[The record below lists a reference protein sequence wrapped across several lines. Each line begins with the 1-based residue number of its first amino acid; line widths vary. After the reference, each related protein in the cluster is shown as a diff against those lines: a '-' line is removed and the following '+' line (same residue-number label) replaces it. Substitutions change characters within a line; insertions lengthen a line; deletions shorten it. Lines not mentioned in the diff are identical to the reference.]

1 MKLGISSVLY
11 VLPCQCPKSRF
22 TGHDRKNNNPE
33 TLFRSTP
40 GARTLTSLHSVN
52 ELKAAYL
59 GLFRFRWPPSL
70 VLLMLLLTVAHRA
83 IGQDSEVS
91 EALPRGC
98 GWGLVR
104 PYTLLCDLDSIWGVA
119 VESVAAGGV
128 LTAIFLAL
136 ILLCRLHHISE
147 AEKRSGVGPILLL
160 LLGILGLFGLS
171 FAYLIEQDESL
182 CLLRRALWGLLFAI
196 CFSCLLVQGIR
207 LRRIGRERRSPG
219 GCALTCLALGLSAVQ
234 GIIAAEWLLLTV
246 LREGRA
252 ACQYLPMDF
261 SLACS
266 YVLALL
272 LAALTAASLALCGKT
287 RQWRCNAIWLLVTC
301 LLSLLL
307 WVAWVG
313 FYLYGNDWLGRSPAW
328 NDPALAI
335 ALVAQ
340 GWILLIFHAIPEAH
354 ICLRPPPQPT
364 APDYF
369 DTSQNSTRM
378 RETSFDED
386 IPLSHRQFV
395 ENQGYGYNDEN
406 TAGLRTGG
414 SGGGGGGGSGG
425 GGAGQHNSNT
435 GPRPSAPFRSNVYQ
449 PTEMTMILN
458 GGAVS
463 TSSQS
468 QVPSAPP
475 TYTGRQLW

>member
-1 MKLGISSVLY
+1 MA
-11 VLPCQCPKSRF
+11 LPP
-22 TGHDRKNNNPE
+22 
-33 TLFRSTP
+33 
-40 GARTLTSLHSVN
+40 V
-52 ELKAAYL
+52 
-59 GLFRFRWPPSL
+59 
-70 VLLMLLLTVAHRA
+70 VLLLLAVAHHTC
-83 IGQDSEVS
+83 GQNPADS
-91 EALPRGC
+91 EALPKGC

-104 PYTLLCDLDSIWGVA
+104 PYTLLCDLESIWGVA
-119 VESVAAGGV
+119 VESVAASGT
-128 LTAIFLAL
+128 LAAILLAL
-136 ILLCRLHHISE
+136 VLLCRLRHISE
-147 AEKRSGVGPILLL
+147 ADKRSGVGPILLL

-171 FAYLIEQDESL
+171 FAYLIEQNESL
-182 CLLRRALWGLLFAI
+182 CMIRRALWGFLFAV
-196 CFSCLLVQGIR
+196 CFSCLLIQGVR
-207 LRRIGRERRSPG
+207 LRRLGRERRSPS
-219 GCALTCLALGLSAVQ
+219 GCALTGLALGLSGVQ

-246 LREGRA
+246 MREGRP
-252 ACQYLPMDF
+252 ACHYLPLDF

-272 LAALTAASLALCGKT
+272 LAALTAASLALCGKI
-287 RQWRCNAIWLLVTC
+287 RQWRCNAVWLLVTC

-313 FYLYGNDWLGRSPAW
+313 FYLYGNEWFGRNPEW

-340 GWILLIFHAIPEAH
+340 GWLLLIFHAIPESH
-354 ICLRPPPQPT
+354 ICLRGAPQPT

-406 TAGLRTGG
+406 TAGLRSGG
-414 SGGGGGGGSGG
+414 S
-425 GGAGQHNSNT
+425 AGQHNSNT
-435 GPRPSAPFRSNVYQ
+435 GARPSAPFRSNVYQ

>member
-1 MKLGISSVLY
+1 MAF
-11 VLPCQCPKSRF
+11 P
-22 TGHDRKNNNPE
+22 
-33 TLFRSTP
+33 
-40 GARTLTSLHSVN
+40 
-52 ELKAAYL
+52 
-59 GLFRFRWPPSL
+59 L
-70 VLLMLLLTVAHRA
+70 VLFLLLVTHGTN
-83 IGQDSEVS
+83 GQEPEDS
-91 EALPRGC
+91 EALPPGC
-98 GWGLVR
+98 GWGLGR
-104 PYTLLCDLDSIWGVA
+104 PYTLLCDLNAVWGVA
-119 VESVAAGGV
+119 VESVAAGGTLV
-128 LTAIFLAL
+128 AILLAL
-136 ILLCRLHHISE
+136 VLLCRLRHIGE
-147 AEKRSGVGPILLL
+147 AEKRSAVGPLLLL
-160 LLGILGLFGLS
+160 LLGAAGLFGLS

-182 CLLRRALWGLLFAI
+182 CLLRRALWGLLFAL
-196 CFSCLLVQGIR
+196 CFSCLLVQGVR
-207 LRRIGRERRSPG
+207 LRRVGREHRSPG
-219 GCALTCLALGLSAVQ
+219 GCALTGLALGLSAVQ

-272 LAALTAASLALCGKT
+272 LAASTAAALALCGKT

-313 FYLYGNDWLGRSPAW
+313 FYLYGNAWLGKSPEW
-328 NDPALAI
+328 NEPALAV

-340 GWILLIFHAIPEAH
+340 GWILLVFHAIPEAH
-354 ICLRPPPQPT
+354 LCMKPPPQPT

-369 DTSQNSTRM
+369 DTSQSSTRM

-406 TAGLRTGG
+406 TAGLRR
-414 SGGGGGGGSGG
+414 SGGDGP
-425 GGAGQHNSNT
+425 HNSST
-435 GPRPSAPFRSNVYQ
+435 GARPSAPFRSNVYQ

-458 GGAVS
+458 GGAV
-463 TSSQS
+463 
-468 QVPSAPP
+468 PSAPP

>member
-1 MKLGISSVLY
+1 MAFPL
-11 VLPCQCPKSRF
+11 
-22 TGHDRKNNNPE
+22 
-33 TLFRSTP
+33 
-40 GARTLTSLHSVN
+40 A
-52 ELKAAYL
+52 
-59 GLFRFRWPPSL
+59 
-70 VLLMLLLTVAHRA
+70 LLLLLLLSHAA
-83 IGQDSEVS
+83 SGQDPGDS
-91 EALPRGC
+91 EALPPGC
-98 GWGLVR
+98 GWGLGR
-104 PYTLLCDLDSIWGVA
+104 PYTLLCDLDAVWGVA
-119 VESVAAGGV
+119 VEGVAAGGTLVAV
-128 LTAIFLAL
+128 LLASV
-136 ILLCRLHHISE
+136 LLCRLRRIGE
-147 AEKRSGVGPILLL
+147 ADKRSGAGPVLLL
-160 LLGILGLFGLS
+160 LLGVVGLFGLS
-171 FAYLIEQDESL
+171 FAYLIERDESL

-196 CFSCLLVQGIR
+196 CFSCLLVQGVR
-207 LRRIGRERRSPG
+207 LRRVGREHRSPG
-219 GCALTCLALGLSAVQ
+219 GCALTGLALGLSAVQ

-246 LREGRA
+246 LREGRG

-272 LAALTAASLALCGKT
+272 LAALTAAALALCGKT
-287 RQWRCNAIWLLVTC
+287 RQWRCNAVWLLVTC

-313 FYLYGNDWLGRSPAW
+313 FYLYGNAWLGKSPEW
-328 NDPALAI
+328 NEPALAV

-340 GWILLIFHAIPEAH
+340 GWLLLIFHAIPEAH
-354 ICLRPPPQPT
+354 MCMKPPPQPS

-406 TAGLRTGG
+406 TAGLR
-414 SGGGGGGGSGG
+414 SGGGGGGGGG
-425 GGAGQHNSNT
+425 GGQHNSNT
-435 GPRPSAPFRSNVYQ
+435 GARPSAPFRSNVYQ

-458 GGAVS
+458 GGAV
-463 TSSQS
+463 
-468 QVPSAPP
+468 PSAPP

>member
-1 MKLGISSVLY
+1 MAF
-11 VLPCQCPKSRF
+11 LP
-22 TGHDRKNNNPE
+22 
-33 TLFRSTP
+33 
-40 GARTLTSLHSVN
+40 
-52 ELKAAYL
+52 
-59 GLFRFRWPPSL
+59 
-70 VLLMLLLTVAHRA
+70 VLLLLLLSVTHRA
-83 IGQDSEVS
+83 TSQDSEDS

-119 VESVAAGGV
+119 VESVAAGGI
-128 LTAIFLAL
+128 LTAIMLAL
-136 ILLCRLHHISE
+136 VLLCRLHHIGE
-147 AEKRSGVGPILLL
+147 AEKRSAVGPILLL
-160 LLGILGLFGLS
+160 LLGVLGLFGLS

-182 CLLRRALWGLLFAI
+182 CLLRRALWGLLFAV
-196 CFSCLLVQGIR
+196 CFSCLLVQGVR
-207 LRRIGRERRSPG
+207 LRRLGRERRSPG
-219 GCALTCLALGLSAVQ
+219 GCALTGLALGLSAVQ

-272 LAALTAASLALCGKT
+272 LAALAAASLALCAKT
-287 RQWRCNAIWLLVTC
+287 RQWRCNAIWLLLTC

-313 FYLYGNDWLGRSPAW
+313 FYLYGNDWLGRSPDW

-340 GWILLIFHAIPEAH
+340 GWLLLIFHAIPESH
-354 ICLRPPPQPT
+354 ICMRSPPQPN

-395 ENQGYGYNDEN
+395 ENQGYGYSDEN
-406 TAGLRTGG
+406 AAGLRTGG
-414 SGGGGGGGSGG
+414 GPV
-425 GGAGQHNSNT
+425 QHNSNT
-435 GPRPSAPFRSNVYQ
+435 GARPSAPFRSNVYQ

>member
-1 MKLGISSVLY
+1 MTDFLSPVFSIPLTFSILHLFSV
-11 VLPCQCPKSRF
+11 F
-22 TGHDRKNNNPE
+22 W
-33 TLFRSTP
+33 
-40 GARTLTSLHSVN
+40 SV
-52 ELKAAYL
+52 
-59 GLFRFRWPPSL
+59 GLSEMAFFP
-70 VLLMLLLTVAHRA
+70 VLLLLLLTVAHRA
-83 IGQDSEVS
+83 TSQDSGDS
-91 EALPRGC
+91 ETLPRGC

-104 PYTLLCDLDSIWGVA
+104 PYTLLCDLDSMWGVA
-119 VESVAAGGV
+119 VELVAAGGA
-128 LTAIFLAL
+128 LTVILLAL
-136 ILLCRLHHISE
+136 VLLCRLRHISE

-182 CLLRRALWGLLFAI
+182 CLLRRGLWGLLFAV
-196 CFSCLLVQGIR
+196 CFSCLLVQGVR
-207 LRRIGRERRSPG
+207 LRRLGRERRSPG
-219 GCALTCLALGLSAVQ
+219 GCALTGLALGLSAVQ

-252 ACQYLPMDF
+252 ACQYLPLDF

-272 LAALTAASLALCGKT
+272 LAALAAACLALCGKT

-313 FYLYGNDWLGRSPAW
+313 FYLYGNAWLGRSPDW

-340 GWILLIFHAIPEAH
+340 GWLLLIFHAIPESH

-395 ENQGYGYNDEN
+395 ENQGYGYSDEN
-406 TAGLRTGG
+406 TAGTVQSIILHQTGVIFVD
-414 SGGGGGGGSGG
+414 
-425 GGAGQHNSNT
+425 
-435 GPRPSAPFRSNVYQ
+435 R
-449 PTEMTMILN
+449 L
-458 GGAVS
+458 
-463 TSSQS
+463 
-468 QVPSAPP
+468 
-475 TYTGRQLW
+475 

>member
-1 MKLGISSVLY
+1 MRSAVFAWRSFVEQQRALKW
-11 VLPCQCPKSRF
+11 
-22 TGHDRKNNNPE
+22 
-33 TLFRSTP
+33 TLN
-40 GARTLTSLHSVN
+40 GLARRLALR
-52 ELKAAYL
+52 EMA
-59 GLFRFRWPPSL
+59 FSL
-70 VLLMLLLTVAHRA
+70 VLFLLLLTHGAT
-83 IGQDSEVS
+83 GQDPEDS
-91 EALPRGC
+91 EALPTGC
-98 GWGLVR
+98 GWGLGR
-104 PYTLLCDLDSIWGVA
+104 PYTLLCDLDAVWGVA
-119 VESVAAGGV
+119 VESVAAGGTLVAILLV
-128 LTAIFLAL
+128 LV
-136 ILLCRLHHISE
+136 LLCRLRRIGE
-147 AEKRSGVGPILLL
+147 PEKRSGVGPVLLL
-160 LLGILGLFGLS
+160 LLGVAGLFGLS
-171 FAYLIEQDESL
+171 FAYLIERDESL
-182 CLLRRALWGLLFAI
+182 CVLRRALWGLLFAL
-196 CFSCLLVQGIR
+196 CFSCLLVQGVR
-207 LRRIGRERRSPG
+207 LRQVGREHRSPG
-219 GCALTCLALGLSAVQ
+219 GCALTGLALGLSAVQ

-246 LREGRA
+246 LREGQG

-287 RQWRCNAIWLLVTC
+287 RQWRCSAIWLLVTC

-313 FYLYGNDWLGRSPAW
+313 FYLYGNDWLRKSPEW
-328 NDPALAI
+328 DEPALAM

-340 GWILLIFHAIPEAH
+340 GWLLLIFHAIPEAH
-354 ICLRPPPQPT
+354 MCMKPPPQPT

-406 TAGLRTGG
+406 TAGLRSGAG
-414 SGGGGGGGSGG
+414 SGGG
-425 GGAGQHNSNT
+425 QHTNNT
-435 GPRPSAPFRSNVYQ
+435 GARPSAPFRSNVYQ

-458 GGAVS
+458 GGAV
-463 TSSQS
+463 
-468 QVPSAPP
+468 PSAPP

>member
-1 MKLGISSVLY
+1 MTYFLFLSP
-11 VLPCQCPKSRF
+11 LPLPF
-22 TGHDRKNNNPE
+22 
-33 TLFRSTP
+33 STFDLSEMAFLP
-40 GARTLTSLHSVN
+40 
-52 ELKAAYL
+52 
-59 GLFRFRWPPSL
+59 
-70 VLLMLLLTVAHRA
+70 VLLLLLLTVAHRA
-83 IGQDSEVS
+83 TGQDSDNS
-91 EALPRGC
+91 EILPRGC

-119 VESVAAGGV
+119 VESVAAGGT
-128 LTAIFLAL
+128 LTVILLAL
-136 ILLCRLHHISE
+136 VLLCRLRHISE
-147 AEKRSGVGPILLL
+147 AEKRSGIGPILLL
-160 LLGILGLFGLS
+160 LLGILGLFALS

-182 CLLRRALWGLLFAI
+182 CLIRRGLWGLLFAV
-196 CFSCLLVQGIR
+196 CFSCLLVQGVR
-207 LRRIGRERRSPG
+207 LRRLGRERRSPG
-219 GCALTCLALGLSAVQ
+219 GCALTGLALGLSAVQ

-246 LREGRA
+246 LREGQG

-313 FYLYGNDWLGRSPAW
+313 FYLYGNVWLGRSPDW

-340 GWILLIFHAIPEAH
+340 GWLLLIFHAIPESH

-406 TAGLRTGG
+406 TAGTV
-414 SGGGGGGGSGG
+414 
-425 GGAGQHNSNT
+425 QSNFSHQT
-435 GPRPSAPFRSNVYQ
+435 CIIHADRLQVECRPK
-449 PTEMTMILN
+449 
-458 GGAVS
+458 
-463 TSSQS
+463 
-468 QVPSAPP
+468 
-475 TYTGRQLW
+475 

>member
-1 MKLGISSVLY
+1 MAFPL
-11 VLPCQCPKSRF
+11 
-22 TGHDRKNNNPE
+22 
-33 TLFRSTP
+33 
-40 GARTLTSLHSVN
+40 A
-52 ELKAAYL
+52 
-59 GLFRFRWPPSL
+59 
-70 VLLMLLLTVAHRA
+70 LLLLPLLSRA
-83 IGQDSEVS
+83 ASGQDPGDS
-91 EALPRGC
+91 EALPPGC
-98 GWGLVR
+98 GWGPGR
-104 PYTLLCDLDSIWGVA
+104 PYTLLCDLDAVWGVA
-119 VESVAAGGV
+119 VEGVAAGGTLVAV
-128 LTAIFLAL
+128 LLASV
-136 ILLCRLHHISE
+136 LLCRLRRIGE
-147 AEKRSGVGPILLL
+147 ADKRSGAGPVLLL
-160 LLGILGLFGLS
+160 LLGVVGLFGLS
-171 FAYLIEQDESL
+171 FAYLIERDESL
-182 CLLRRALWGLLFAI
+182 CLLRRALWGLLFAV
-196 CFSCLLVQGIR
+196 CFSCLLVQGVR
-207 LRRIGRERRSPG
+207 LHRVGREHRSPG
-219 GCALTCLALGLSAVQ
+219 GCALTGLALGLSAVQ

-272 LAALTAASLALCGKT
+272 LAALTSAALALCGKT
-287 RQWRCNAIWLLVTC
+287 RQWRCNAVWLLVTC

-313 FYLYGNDWLGRSPAW
+313 FYLYGNAWLGKSPEW
-328 NDPALAI
+328 NEPALAV

-340 GWILLIFHAIPEAH
+340 GWLLLIFHAIPEAH
-354 ICLRPPPQPT
+354 MCMKPPPQPS

-406 TAGLRTGG
+406 TAGLR
-414 SGGGGGGGSGG
+414 SGGGGGG
-425 GGAGQHNSNT
+425 QHNTNT
-435 GPRPSAPFRSNVYQ
+435 GARPSAPFRSNVYQ

-458 GGAVS
+458 GGAV
-463 TSSQS
+463 
-468 QVPSAPP
+468 PSAPP

>member
-1 MKLGISSVLY
+1 MAV
-11 VLPCQCPKSRF
+11 
-22 TGHDRKNNNPE
+22 
-33 TLFRSTP
+33 
-40 GARTLTSLHSVN
+40 
-52 ELKAAYL
+52 
-59 GLFRFRWPPSL
+59 PP
-70 VLLMLLLTVAHRA
+70 VLLLLLTVAHCA
-83 IGQDSEVS
+83 IGQNPADPET
-91 EALPRGC
+91 LPSGC
-98 GWGLVR
+98 GWGLGR
-104 PYTLLCDLDSIWGVA
+104 PYTLLCDLDSVWGVA
-119 VESVAAGGV
+119 VESVADGGG
-128 LTAIFLAL
+128 LAAMLLAL
-136 ILLCRLHHISE
+136 VLVCRFRYISE

-182 CLLRRALWGLLFAI
+182 CLIRRALWGLLFAV
-196 CFSCLLVQGIR
+196 CFSCLLVQGVR
-207 LRRIGRERRSPG
+207 LRRLGRERRSPG
-219 GCALTCLALGLSAVQ
+219 SCALTGLALGLSAVQ
-234 GIIAAEWLLLTV
+234 AIIAAEWLLLTV

-252 ACQYLPMDF
+252 ACQYMPLDF

-287 RQWRCNAIWLLVTC
+287 RQWRCSAIWLLVTC
-301 LLSLLL
+301 LLSVLL

-313 FYLYGNDWLGRSPAW
+313 FYLYGNAWFGKSPEW
-328 NDPALAI
+328 NDPTLAI
-335 ALVAQ
+335 ALVTQ
-340 GWILLIFHAIPEAH
+340 GWLLLIFHAIPESH
-354 ICLRPPPQPT
+354 ICLSSPPQPT

-406 TAGLRTGG
+406 AAGLR
-414 SGGGGGGGSGG
+414 SSSA
-425 GGAGQHNSNT
+425 AGQHNSNT
-435 GPRPSAPFRSNVYQ
+435 GARPSAPFRSNVYQ

-458 GGAVS
+458 GGAV
-463 TSSQS
+463 
-468 QVPSAPP
+468 PSAPP